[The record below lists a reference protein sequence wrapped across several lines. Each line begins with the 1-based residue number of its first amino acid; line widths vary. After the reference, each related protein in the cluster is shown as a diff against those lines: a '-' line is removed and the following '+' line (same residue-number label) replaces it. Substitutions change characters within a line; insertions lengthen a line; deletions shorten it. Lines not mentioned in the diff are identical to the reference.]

1 MVIEQWYLSAKVRN
15 FQCMPSSVLS
25 IACKIC
31 SLVISSRSPQPTCSW
46 TWGKRS
52 EAGNLSKWF
61 HAQVHNDF
69 HNSQAQ
75 KNTHPV
81 ITSTIGP
88 IDCKDG
94 IGLALARYILFN
106 WTLSEVLV
114 ELFSSA
120 FLPVMRSEA
129 EWSVIWQN
137 SHLAQQS
144 VDTIVIWQNSHLTR
158 QSVDT
163 IVQ

>member
-1 MVIEQWYLSAKVRN
+1 MSEVR
-15 FQCMPSSVLS
+15 
-25 IACKIC
+25 
-31 SLVISSRSPQPTCSW
+31 R
-46 TWGKRS
+46 G
-52 EAGNLSKWF
+52 GNLSTWF

-69 HNSQAQ
+69 HNSQVQ
-75 KNTHPV
+75 KHTHHV
-81 ITSTIGP
+81 ITSTTGP

-94 IGLALARYILFN
+94 IGRALARYILFN

-144 VDTIVIWQNSHLTR
+144 VDKTISWHNSPIVIWQNAKVKLEGVASVSGKLHTLEPGEWHRWISFSNLWIFQAR
-158 QSVDT
+158 QAD
-163 IVQ
+163 

>member
-1 MVIEQWYLSAKVRN
+1 MSEVR
-15 FQCMPSSVLS
+15 
-25 IACKIC
+25 
-31 SLVISSRSPQPTCSW
+31 R
-46 TWGKRS
+46 G
-52 EAGNLSKWF
+52 GNLSTWF

-94 IGLALARYILFN
+94 IGLALARFILFN

-158 QSVDT
+158 LSVNTTVIWQNAKVKLEGVASVSGKLHTLEPGEWHRWISISNLWIFQVRRVD
-163 IVQ
+163 